1 MSRVEPGSAKRVVLW
16 CSRATGGRRRATS
29 RRATTGSSTG
39 RTSPTDEP
47 GAGAVVPHRDTSQSE
62 HGFVS
67 LVPWKGDR
75 AAAVWLDGRQFVK
88 SPGQSEGTEEMTL
101 RYAAVGAGRRVP
113 RDGDARRVR
122 AAFSTDA
129 AASFGAP
136 IEIDDGLWAGS
147 TSNSS
152 PTARRSSLGS
162 SGCPRGRDPSP
173 TFYADGRRGQ
183 AIMIATTSVERASER
198 FPTDGA
204 HGRPDRLC
212 LDRGGNTVHGAHG
225 DRSSLGLSLRDVAA
239 TLLTPSRAAGESR
252 SGVDS

>member
-47 GAGAVVPHRDTSQSE
+47 GAGPVVPHRDTSQSE

-136 IEIDDGLWAGS
+136 IEIDDSLWAGS
-147 TSNSS
+147 
-152 PTARRSSLGS
+152 ARRSSLGS
-162 SGCPRGRDPSP
+162 SGCPRGRDPSA
-173 TFYADGRRGQ
+173 TFYADGRRGHD
-183 AIMIATTSVERASER
+183 RDDER

-212 LDRGGNTVHGAHG
+212 LDRAAKPSTVRTAIVPVLAF
-225 DRSSLGLSLRDVAA
+225 R
-239 TLLTPSRAAGESR
+239 
-252 SGVDS
+252 